1 MRTLADLAAQQG
13 VGLQSYLNAA
23 PHKKAGHPTPVS
35 SEGARSLLYDGEQV
49 DAYLTGRPVP
59 PIRTEDDDQE
69 HEDDDDLL
77 DRREAAAVLG
87 VVPDS
92 WRVYKH
98 HPLLT
103 EHMVTVG
110 GVERWP
116 RGIVHRYRDTRP
128 GRTAAT
134 GRPTGSGDQVPRDEL
149 LPRTAPLL
157 DADPT
162 ITATAVVEQLG
173 VSRNTAQ
180 HALTRLRADRIADLI
195 GARPELSPVEAA
207 AALGY
212 PPVLARRA
220 TARAATVLRA
230 RAAAPYLDDVAA
242 AAHRAGW
249 TTTETVPGVQL
260 PGDDRV
266 VAALVLDGDQA
277 PVPALVWDE
286 RYGWRT
292 AASRRHPITRDAVP
306 SSEGGGVRYLAEG
319 VTPPPAALIAALRG
333 CFVALFHPGL
343 RGCG

>member
-1 MRTLADLAAQQG
+1 MICAGRRHLVRTLADLATQQG
-13 VGLQSYLNAA
+13 IELQTLLNRAL
-23 PHKKAGHPTPVS
+23 HKRAGHPAPVS
-35 SEGARSLLYDGEQV
+35 SKGARALLFDGEQV

-59 PIRTEDDDQE
+59 PLRSEGDDQE
-69 HEDDDDLL
+69 HEDDDLL

-92 WRVYKH
+92 WRVYKRA
-98 HPLLT
+98 PLLT

-110 GVERWP
+110 GVEHWP
-116 RGIVHRYRDTRP
+116 RGVVHRYRDARP

-134 GRPTGSGDQVPRDEL
+134 GRPTGSGDLVPRDEL

-157 DADPT
+157 DADPAV
-162 ITATAVVEQLG
+162 TATTVVEQLG
-173 VSRNTAQ
+173 VTRSTAQ
-180 HALTRLRADRIADLI
+180 RALTRLRADRIADLVQE
-195 GARPELSPVEAA
+195 RPELSPDEAA

-212 PPVLARRA
+212 PPALARRA
-220 TARAATVLRA
+220 TARAVTVLRA

-242 AAHRAGW
+242 AVHRAGW
-249 TTTETVPGVQL
+249 TTEAATDVQL

-306 SSEGGGVRYLAEG
+306 SSEGGGVRYLAG
-319 VTPPPAALIAALRG
+319 GATPPPAALIAALS
-333 CFVALFHPGL
+333 A
-343 RGCG
+343 

>member
-1 MRTLADLAAQQG
+1 MICAGRRHLVRTLADLADQRG
-13 VGLQSYLNAA
+13 LELQSFLNAA
-23 PHKKAGHPTPVS
+23 RHKEAGHPAPIS
-35 SEGARSLLYDGEQV
+35 SPGARSLLYDGEQV

-59 PIRTEDDDQE
+59 PIRSEGDDQD
-69 HEDDDDLL
+69 HDDDDLL

-87 VVPDS
+87 VAPRS
-92 WRVYKH
+92 FTTYKH

-110 GVERWP
+110 GVEHWP

-134 GRPTGSGDQVPRDEL
+134 GRPTGSGDQVPRDLL

-162 ITATAVVEQLG
+162 ITAAAVVAALG
-173 VSRNTAQ
+173 VTRNTAQ
-180 HALTRLRADRIADLI
+180 NALTRLRADRIADLV
-195 GARPELSPVEAA
+195 GERPELSPDAA
-207 AALGY
+207 AVALGY
-212 PPVLARRA
+212 PAALSRRA
-220 TARAATVLRA
+220 TARALTVLRA

-249 TTTETVPGVQL
+249 TTETVPDVQL

-266 VAALVLDGDQA
+266 VAAIVLDGDQA
-277 PVPALVWDE
+277 PAPALVWDE

-292 AASRRHPITRDAVP
+292 AASRRHPITRDTVP
-306 SSEGGGVRYLAEG
+306 SPEGGGVRYLAG
-319 VTPPPAALIAALRG
+319 GITPPPAALIAALS
-333 CFVALFHPGL
+333 A
-343 RGCG
+343 

>member
-1 MRTLADLAAQQG
+1 MICAGRRHLVRTLADLAAQQG

-23 PHKKAGHPTPVS
+23 PHKKAGHPAPVS

-59 PIRTEDDDQE
+59 PIRTEGDDQE
-69 HEDDDDLL
+69 HEDDDLL

-87 VVPDS
+87 IAPRS
-92 WRVYKH
+92 WTTYKH

-103 EHMVTVG
+103 EHMTVVG
-110 GVERWP
+110 GVEHWP
-116 RGIVHRYRDTRP
+116 RGVVHRYRDSRP

-157 DADPT
+157 DADPAV
-162 ITATAVVEQLG
+162 TATTVVEQLG
-173 VSRNTAQ
+173 VSRNTALG
-180 HALTRLRADRIADLI
+180 ALTRLRADRIADLI
-195 GARPELSPVEAA
+195 GARPELSPDDAA

-212 PPVLARRA
+212 PPALARRA
-220 TARAATVLRA
+220 TARAATIQRA
-230 RAAAPYLDDVAA
+230 RAAAPYLANVAA
-242 AAHRAGW
+242 AAHHAGW
-249 TTTETVPGVQL
+249 TTETAPDVQF

-266 VAALVLDGDQA
+266 VAALVLDSDHA

-292 AASRRHPITRDAVP
+292 AASRRHPINRDAVP
-306 SSEGGGVRYLAEG
+306 SSESGGLRYLAG
-319 VTPPPAALIAALRG
+319 GITPPPAALIAALST
-333 CFVALFHPGL
+333 
-343 RGCG
+343 